1 MACMLASAATPCGSP
16 TAHGRAQ
23 QRTAAPNSARPRVC
37 TGRPAQALADTVR
50 ARAQLSLA
58 AAGKDFHSQD
68 ITSTQS
74 DQAGGGSG
82 GGTAAAAAPT
92 SKTFLDG
99 LITVNDPALYVDGS
113 SKISNVISGLT
124 VAAQFISYAPCL
136 ILTQPYGFGVFANG
150 VNIQPTGVYVVPTAF
165 NVEPQGFNVAP
176 TLIYV
181 GPVAKNIAPQG
192 FNVAPALI
200 SVAPVYN
207 SVGTPGKDVSGDPR
221 IKTVTLPRDGN
232 GEVMVT
238 YPDEAGSG
246 AANADSSSTTSATVP
261 GGG

>member
-1 MACMLASAATPCGSP
+1 
-16 TAHGRAQ
+16 
-23 QRTAAPNSARPRVC
+23 
-37 TGRPAQALADTVR
+37 
-50 ARAQLSLA
+50 
-58 AAGKDFHSQD
+58 
-68 ITSTQS
+68 
-74 DQAGGGSG
+74 
-82 GGTAAAAAPT
+82 
-92 SKTFLDG
+92 
-99 LITVNDPALYVDGS
+99 VDGS

-207 SVGTPGKDVSGDPR
+207 SVGAPGKDVSGDPR
-221 IKTVTLPRDGN
+221 IKTVTLPRDGV
-232 GEVMVT
+232 GEVQVT
-238 YPDEAGSG
+238 YPDEAGSD
-246 AANADSSSTTSATVP
+246 AANANSESTTSSTVP